1 MLSRKVGNIRMM
13 VSSMSMV
20 TWRLMPI
27 TLTHQISLHASVDA
41 MGSNDNE
48 QDAANNDAARSKIL
62 SAEVFD

>member
-1 MLSRKVGNIRMM
+1 
-13 VSSMSMV
+13 MV
-20 TWRLMPI
+20 TWRLMPM

-48 QDAANNDAARSKIL
+48 HDAANNDAARSKIL

>member
-1 MLSRKVGNIRMM
+1 
-13 VSSMSMV
+13 
-20 TWRLMPI
+20 MPL